1 MAIISGAGN
10 PVGGSFTGP
19 AEALEIIGDHCFA
32 YSGIK
37 EADNGGSGTDYLSFT
52 TGNYYSVVNI
62 QVYNTENDS
71 KIINW
76 EFELNGTKIM
86 EYNQEGRV
94 SLPARMYAD
103 GNQLI
108 INPYTEVL
116 VRGVAAGG
124 AGQEVDG
131 AVVLTGRIYRT
142 RD

>member
-1 MAIISGAGN
+1 MAKKRIAT
-10 PVGGSFTGP
+10 FLGP
-19 AEALEIIGDHCFA
+19 NQGLSVVANHA
-32 YSGIK
+32 YAFSGIL

-52 TGNYYSVVNI
+52 TGNYYTVANI

-76 EFELNGTKIM
+76 EFELNGIKIM
-86 EYNQEGRV
+86 EYSQEGRV

-103 GNQLI
+103 GNNLI
-108 INPYTEVL
+108 IPPYTAVI

-131 AVVLTGRIYRT
+131 AVVLTGRVY
-142 RD
+142 DV

>member
-1 MAIISGAGN
+1 MPEG
-10 PVGGSFTGP
+10 VGYGP
-19 AEALEIIGDHCFA
+19 QNTLSIGKDIHVIGTHLYA
-32 YSGIK
+32 YSGIL

-76 EFELNGTKIM
+76 EFELNGIKIM

-103 GNQLI
+103 GNNLI
-108 INPYTEVL
+108 ISPYTSL
-116 VRGVAAGG
+116 IVRGVAAGG

-131 AVVLTGRIYRT
+131 AVVLTGRLYK
-142 RD
+142 